1 MKTPVIKADNFQ
13 LPSRGLYSLDL
24 RDIARKAEGVLEAAR
39 AEAARLVQDSRAEA
53 SRQVSIALEEA
64 KARGHAEGLAQGRE
78 AGRAEALNEARAKF
92 AEDHG
97 ALATALAALLT
108 DVESS
113 RQRLYLEA
121 RRDVIVLATV
131 IASRFL
137 SSMTADEPCATEMA
151 TSACAEALEAISV
164 ASDVVVRANPEDIVA
179 LERLCNDLAATV
191 QNSRHIRV
199 TPDTTVNRG
208 GVIAETADSQV
219 DATVEER
226 IRRITEELAG
236 AWKERA
242 ARLSM
247 KP

>member
-24 RDIARKAEGVLEAAR
+24 RDIAQKAEGILDAAR
-39 AEAARLVQDSRAEA
+39 AEAARLVEDSRTEA
-53 SRQVSIALEEA
+53 SRQTARALEEA
-64 KARGHAEGLAQGRE
+64 KARGHAEGFAQGRE
-78 AGRAEALNEARAKF
+78 AGGIEALNEARVKF

-97 ALATALAALLT
+97 ALATALTTLLA

-137 SSMTADEPCATEMA
+137 NSMAADEACATEMA
-151 TSACAEALEAISV
+151 TAACAEALEAISV
-164 ASDVVVRANPEDIVA
+164 ASDVVIRANPEDIVA
-179 LERLCNDLAATV
+179 LERLCTELAATV
-191 QNSRHIRV
+191 QNNRHIRV
-199 TPDTTVNRG
+199 TPDAKINRG
-208 GVIAETADSQV
+208 GVVVETADSQV

-226 IRRITEELAG
+226 IRRITEELSG

>member
-24 RDIARKAEGVLEAAR
+24 RDIARKAEGILEAAR
-39 AEAARLVQDSRAEA
+39 VEAARLVEDSRTEA

-64 KARGHAEGLAQGRE
+64 KARGHAEGLAQGRD
-78 AGRAEALNEARAKF
+78 AGRIDALNEARAKF

-97 ALATALAALLT
+97 ALATALTTLLA

-137 SSMTADEPCATEMA
+137 SSMTADESCATEMA
-151 TSACAEALEAISV
+151 TSACAEALEAIS
-164 ASDVVVRANPEDIVA
+164 AAADVVIRTNPEDVVA
-179 LERLCNDLAATV
+179 MERLCNEFAATV
-191 QNSRHIRV
+191 QNNRHIRI
-199 TPDTTVNRG
+199 TQDATVNRG
-208 GVIAETADSQV
+208 GVVVETADSQI
-219 DATVEER
+219 DASVEER
-226 IRRITEELAG
+226 IRRITDELAG